1 MKVLSKRE
9 FYNTILAL
17 VESDPSIENKRL
29 YIAFIRRELH
39 YITMRERSSKFT
51 ITVDIDLDT
60 NY

>member
-9 FYNTILAL
+9 FYNTMMAL
-17 VESDPSIENKRL
+17 VESDPSIENKSL
-29 YIAFIRRELH
+29 YVAFIRRELH

>member
-9 FYNTILAL
+9 FYNTMMAL
-17 VESDPSIENKRL
+17 VESDPSIENKSL

-39 YITMRERSSKFT
+39 YINMRERSSKFT

>member
-17 VESDPSIENKRL
+17 VESDPSIENKSL
-29 YIAFIRRELH
+29 YVAFIRRELH

>member
-39 YITMRERSSKFT
+39 YITMRERSGKFT